1 MIEAG
6 GLDVCL
12 LESTQLLGMGLSQSL
27 VRKRTFII
35 RRIVLLV
42 TFALLIPCLA
52 MAGGVS
58 YTTSGTFS
66 NPNLFPVTFIGTS
79 VTSFAGGN
87 MPFGQFEVAAWSLK
101 DCHHHGCH
109 GSETFTLQIA
119 ETLPVSATVDLVG
132 KLFGHIKKD
141 GHSHLTIMFSTATVT
156 VGSTVY
162 TIPFRDRINL
172 GMTTLNG
179 NATPGTVPEPSAKFL
194 LGMAALGLMG
204 LATLSRKMIS
214 A

>member
-1 MIEAG
+1 M
-6 GLDVCL
+6 
-12 LESTQLLGMGLSQSL
+12 M
-27 VRKRTFII
+27 
-35 RRIVLLV
+35 RRIVLV
-42 TFALLIPCLA
+42 VGFAVLIPCLA

-66 NPNLFPVTFIGTS
+66 NPNLFPITFIGTS
-79 VTSFAGGN
+79 VTNFVGGN
-87 MPFGQFEVAAWSLK
+87 MPFGQFDVGTWSK
-101 DCHHHGCH
+101 NDCHQHRCH

-132 KLFGHIKKD
+132 RLFGRVNKD
-141 GHSHLTIMFSTATVT
+141 GHTHLTIMFYTATVT
-156 VGSTVY
+156 IGSTVY
-162 TIPFRDRINL
+162 TVPFRDRIHL

-179 NATPGTVPEPSAKFL
+179 NAAPGTVPEPSAGFL

>member
-1 MIEAG
+1 M
-6 GLDVCL
+6 
-12 LESTQLLGMGLSQSL
+12 T
-27 VRKRTFII
+27 T
-35 RRIVLLV
+35 RIVLLV
-42 TFALLIPCLA
+42 AFALLIPCLA

-87 MPFGQFEVAAWSLK
+87 VAFGQFEVGTWSINN
-101 DCHHHGCH
+101 CHHHGCH

-119 ETLPVSATVDLVG
+119 ETFPVSATVDLVG
-132 KLFGHIKKD
+132 RLFGHVNK
-141 GHSHLTIMFSTATVT
+141 GGRTHLTIMFHTATVT

-162 TIPFRDRINL
+162 AFPFRDRINL

-179 NATPGTVPEPSAKFL
+179 IATPGTVPEPSAKFL
-194 LGMAALGLMG
+194 LGMASLGLMG